1 MRRGLKAGNSCDPII
16 ALQCWYDLFL
26 AQENAR
32 VDEQLTLV
40 AFDSL
45 VQYPLEPSRS
55 TLFTWVGRED
65 MEAELRGVIN
75 THARGLKKLL
85 KKGVVLDSDRRRY
98 VEIGMLPG
106 TSGIGKVRV
115 TLCHFSS
122 AVGWLVCVSD
132 PFGMIVVDSSLV

>member
-1 MRRGLKAGNSCDPII
+1 MISPL
-16 ALQCWYDLFL
+16 LW
-26 AQENAR
+26 QETER

-55 TLFTWVGRED
+55 TLFTWVGREG
-65 MEAELRGVIN
+65 MEAALRQVIK
-75 THARGLKKLL
+75 THATGLEKLL
-85 KKGVVLDSDRRRY
+85 EKGVVLDSDRRRY

-122 AVGWLVCVSD
+122 
-132 PFGMIVVDSSLV
+132 VVDWCVC